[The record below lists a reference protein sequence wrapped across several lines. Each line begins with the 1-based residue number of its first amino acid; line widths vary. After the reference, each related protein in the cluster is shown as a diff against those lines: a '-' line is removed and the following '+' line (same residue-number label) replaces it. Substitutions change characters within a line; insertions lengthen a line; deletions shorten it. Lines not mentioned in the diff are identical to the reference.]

1 MTDLRLR
8 RHTEVLAATVPLAG
22 RRVVEVGSG
31 AGALLGW
38 ARRQGAMAIGVEIE
52 QGQIERAARSL
63 GTASLVRAGGEA
75 LPLSAETMNI
85 VLYFN
90 SLHHLAPA
98 VHPAALVEAARV
110 LVPDG
115 DLVVVE
121 PLAEN
126 DYFELLRPIED
137 ETEVRA
143 AATRTLADPG
153 PAWLHVAEE
162 RYLTYVTQRSP
173 EDLARSFLA
182 ADPTREAALRANRA
196 FLAEAFERLG
206 EPVTEGR
213 RFAQPMRLSHLRKA
227 APGCCVIEEAMGG
240 ADRAAA
246 FAIRLE
252 VFVAEQ
258 GVPPEAELDNWDRQA
273 RHALV
278 RLDGQPVATLRWHGT
293 DDGRAVR
300 IGRVAVR
307 RLYRGRGIGRQLMA
321 WVLSRLDGEGSSTTL
336 LHAQVQARSFYERLG
351 YVVEGEPF
359 TEDGILHI
367 AMRRG
372 PTVR

>member
-1 MTDLRLR
+1 MTDLRVR

-38 ARRQGAMAIGVEIE
+38 ARRQGAMAIGVELE
-52 QGQIERAARSL
+52 QGQLERAARSL

-98 VHPAALVEAARV
+98 VHPAALAEAARV
-110 LVPDG
+110 LVPGG

-182 ADPTREAALRANRA
+182 ADPSREAALRANRA

-206 EPVTEGR
+206 EPVSDGR

-227 APGCCVIEEAMGG
+227 APARCAIEEALGA

-273 RHALV
+273 SHALV
-278 RLDGQPVATLRWHGT
+278 RLDGQPVATLRWHAHGRRSSRANRPR
-293 DDGRAVR
+293 GRA
-300 IGRVAVR
+300 AP
-307 RLYRGRGIGRQLMA
+307 
-321 WVLSRLDGEGSSTTL
+321 LSGSRHRPPADGSGSS
-336 LHAQVQARSFYERLG
+336 AAWMGKAPQPRF
-351 YVVEGEPF
+351 F
-359 TEDGILHI
+359 
-367 AMRRG
+367 MRRSR
-372 PTVR
+372 PEASTSALATR